1 MPKFK
6 CKNPDCLFYDK
17 EYLEPKITILIID
30 GKPKARERFCP
41 HCNQERESLPEVTTY
56 MPPTYEAV
64 GIGSNRRN
72 WSKITKESKPIY

>member
-17 EYLEPKITILIID
+17 VYTEPRITIVIIN
-30 GKPKARERFCP
+30 GEAKTRERFCP
-41 HCNQERESLPEVTTY
+41 HCNQERESLPEETAY

-64 GIGSNRRN
+64 GISSNRRN

>member
-17 EYLEPKITILIID
+17 EYVEPKITILIID